1 MSFRVQQIGGED
13 PRHSCICLGDNM
25 SELSLFIDES
35 GDFGPYKPDTSF
47 YIVSMV
53 LHDQSNPITEQMLAL
68 DSDWSATT
76 CVLLPSTLAPVTPR
90 RRIPQLDLAR
100 TTLSSLRAV
109 SLRQKCDLKYKVFS
123 FDRRTCRTPGDL
135 ERKVSREITSFIR
148 ENHKLFASYDTTILY
163 YDDGQKQLAHILSDI
178 DELIIN
184 IDHRHLDPTD
194 YRLYRLAQVADLACC
209 LELTKLHF
217 DTGQPTNSERYVFGN
232 ARNFRKSFY
241 KAFRRNQL

>member
-1 MSFRVQQIGGED
+1 
-13 PRHSCICLGDNM
+13 M

-68 DSDWSATT
+68 DSDLVSNNLRTSSIHT
-76 CVLLPSTLAPVTPR
+76 RPLLRHEDEYRNLTLQEQR
-90 RRIPQLDLAR
+90 YLLSRLYLFAR
-100 TTLSSLRAV
+100 
-109 SLRQKCDLKYKVFS
+109 KCDLKYKVFS

-184 IDHRHLDPTD
+184 IDHMHLDPTD